1 MNKLGDNMPAQTP
14 HKILIS
20 VLGLSEYE
28 CRLVRSVLS
37 LSSTSGRAHAYAL
50 LDAANAQHIE
60 GHTSQHIPHI
70 TILDPDNAAA
80 ALAWQSFKEQAHQQ
94 GQHEPAQLWITH
106 TAPQEPGKHFL
117 LRPLAPTKMLALLD
131 LIANR
136 VALQSNVASPSI
148 PRVPAVSVAQVASVA
163 PATNIAPA
171 PVTNAVKV
179 SQPATIQTTV
189 PTASATPA
197 MAVPP
202 TAPAFTPKCS
212 FRALVVDDSPTVRI
226 KIESELLPMG
236 VASDCAET
244 GEQALQML
252 AKNEYDIVF
261 LDIVLPGADGYEVC
275 RKIKHNRD
283 TKRLPVVMLT
293 SKSSPFDRIRGS
305 LAGCSTYLTKPVD
318 HASFHAVVEK
328 YLAQALAQR
337 AAVKDHGIPVF
348 A

>member
-50 LDAANAQHIE
+50 LDAANAHHTE
-60 GHTSQHIPHI
+60 GHAAPQIPHI

-136 VALQSNVASPSI
+136 VVLQSKVTTQSIAS
-148 PRVPAVSVAQVASVA
+148 VPAAAAQI
-163 PATNIAPA
+163 NA
-171 PVTNAVKV
+171 PVSMANAVKV
-179 SQPATIQTTV
+179 SQPATSQTTV
-189 PTASATPA
+189 PMTAVS
-197 MAVPP
+197 P
-202 TAPAFTPKCS
+202 TAAVAPTATAFTPKCA
-212 FRALVVDDSPTVRI
+212 FRALVVDDSSTVRI

-252 AKNEYDIVF
+252 AKHEYDIVF

-283 TKRLPVVMLT
+283 TKRVPVVMLT

-318 HASFHAVVEK
+318 HANFHAVVEK

-337 AAVKDHGIPVF
+337 VAAKDHGTPVF

>member
-37 LSSTSGRAHAYAL
+37 LSSTSGRAHSYAL
-50 LDAANAQHIE
+50 IDAANAQHTE
-60 GHTSQHIPHI
+60 GHTNQHIPHI
-70 TILDPDNAAA
+70 AILDPDNAAA

-94 GQHEPAQLWITH
+94 GQHEPAQLWITQ

-136 VALQSNVASPSI
+136 VALQSNLASPSAAT
-148 PRVPAVSVAQVASVA
+148 VPALPVAKLTAA
-163 PATNIAPA
+163 PMANS
-171 PVTNAVKV
+171 VKV
-179 SQPATIQTTV
+179 SQPTLPQ
-189 PTASATPA
+189 AS
-197 MAVPP
+197 VPP
-202 TAPAFTPKCS
+202 VQAIAAQATAPAFTPKS
-212 FRALVVDDSPTVRI
+212 AFRALVVDDSPTVRI

-283 TKRLPVVMLT
+283 TKRVPVVMLT

-318 HASFHAVVEK
+318 HANFHAVVEK

-337 AAVKDHGIPVF
+337 VAVKDHGIPVF